1 MIKLKWIMFLLN
13 FEEWD
18 SLTSLSIIATID
30 ADFNVNISA
39 EQLLSINSTVG
50 DLVNL
55 IQREIKT
62 IMADDYILITGAASG
77 IGQEIAIHFRLL

>member
-1 MIKLKWIMFLLN
+1 MEAFLRKLAEILEVEKVEMDNVIMD

-39 EQLLSINSTVG
+39 EELISAITIG
-50 DLVNL
+50 DLINL
-55 IQREIKT
+55 IK
-62 IMADDYILITGAASG
+62 LKSNKK
-77 IGQEIAIHFRLL
+77 

>member
-1 MIKLKWIMFLLN
+1 MEIFLKKLADILEVDKVEMDNVLTD

-39 EQLLSINSTVG
+39 EQLLSASTIG

-55 IQREIKT
+55 IERKI
-62 IMADDYILITGAASG
+62 
-77 IGQEIAIHFRLL
+77 

>member
-1 MIKLKWIMFLLN
+1 METFLKKLAEILEVDKIEMDNVLSE

-39 EQLLSINSTVG
+39 EELISAITVK
-50 DLVNL
+50 DLIDL
-55 IQREIKT
+55 IQVK
-62 IMADDYILITGAASG
+62 SKK
-77 IGQEIAIHFRLL
+77 

>member
-1 MIKLKWIMFLLN
+1 METFLKKLAEILEVDKIEMDNVLSE

-39 EQLLSINSTVG
+39 EELLSASTVH
-50 DLVNL
+50 DLVSL
-55 IQREIKT
+55 IKIKT
-62 IMADDYILITGAASG
+62 A
-77 IGQEIAIHFRLL
+77 EK